1 MGFGRCLM
9 VVLVTWKNNKDTIKS
24 EPILQTLNESVVR
37 SGRISKL
44 YEIEW
49 LLPARHYYENVSM
62 ENSIENNFPHYKSM
76 GIFQNAKGQQ
86 LSQSVI
92 DHAEIRTHCL
102 RASA

>member
-1 MGFGRCLM
+1 M

-44 YEIEW
+44 SEIVW

-62 ENSIENNFPHYKSM
+62 ETIFPIISLWGFFKTLKGNNFRS
-76 GIFQNAKGQQ
+76 
-86 LSQSVI
+86 L
-92 DHAEIRTHCL
+92 
-102 RASA
+102 